1 MVANRTAVEPAST
14 ASQQLADMHVHLG
27 FIANAGEVAQEG
39 LAQGH
44 AFFCNTVTP
53 REFER
58 LLPRPWTQLPNVRL
72 GLGMHPWW
80 VADGRVGDADVRRF
94 LELVPK
100 TRWIGELGL
109 DFSNKHTDPASHA
122 RQRSALEQALL
133 ACANLGVES
142 PSTSQASAPKL
153 SNSGMRFRRVIS
165 LHSVSSANEVL
176 DLLESTG
183 CIDSCACVFHWFSGS
198 TPQLWRAIRDGCFFS
213 VNQMQ
218 ARTRRAKEQLKLVPT
233 DRLLLETD
241 MPPGENMPWSCQE
254 ITGSLLATCELLAK
268 IRSATPD
275 DIAAATTQN
284 AEGLLR

>member
-1 MVANRTAVEPAST
+1 MVASRAVEKPADT
-14 ASQQLADMHVHLG
+14 APQQLADMHVHLG

-44 AFFCNTVTP
+44 AFFCNTVAP
-53 REFER
+53 QEFQR
-58 LLPRPWTQLPNVRL
+58 LSPQPWAKLPNVRL

-80 VADGRVGDADVRRF
+80 VADGRVSDVDVQKF
-94 LELVPK
+94 VELVPK

-109 DFSNKHTDPASHA
+109 DFSNKHTEPASHS

-142 PSTSQASAPKL
+142 PGTSQASVPQG
-153 SNSGMRFRRVIS
+153 SDPGMRFRRVIS

-198 TPQLWRAIRDGCFFS
+198 TPQLWRAIHDGCYFS

-218 ARTRRAKEQLKLVPT
+218 ARTRRAKEQLKLVPAN
-233 DRLLLETD
+233 RLLLETD
-241 MPPGENMPWSCQE
+241 MPPGENVPWSCQE
-254 ITGSLLATCELLAK
+254 ITSSLLATCELLAQ
-268 IRSATPD
+268 IRSTTSREVAAT
-275 DIAAATTQN
+275 TTQN
-284 AEGLLR
+284 AKGLLR